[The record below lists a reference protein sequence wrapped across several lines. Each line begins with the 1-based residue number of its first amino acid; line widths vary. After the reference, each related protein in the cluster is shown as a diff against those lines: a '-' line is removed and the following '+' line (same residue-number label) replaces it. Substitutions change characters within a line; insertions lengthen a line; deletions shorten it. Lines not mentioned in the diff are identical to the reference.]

1 MLPAMSDAPASP
13 APPPPAQ
20 GRHEILH
27 DPVLVRLSVV
37 VILGAVMSILDTTIV
52 NVAIETLAR
61 DFHTSIST
69 MQWVTTG
76 YLLAL
81 AIVIPMSGW
90 TVERFGARRMWMISL
105 GLFTLGSALCGL
117 AWSSESLIF
126 FRVLQ
131 GFGGGMIMPVGQ
143 TILARAAGPQ
153 RMGRVMSILGVPTLI
168 APVLGPV
175 LGGLI
180 VDNASWRL
188 IFYVNVPIGI
198 LALLL
203 SWRFL
208 PAGERQ
214 DAGRFDFLG
223 VALLSPGL
231 AALVYGLS
239 EAGGG
244 SGFGSTTVVV
254 SMALGAVLTVAFVLH
269 ALRVDRP
276 LLDMHLFR
284 YRGFSVSNAAIFVFG
299 AALYAGMILM
309 PLYYQ
314 VVRGDSAL
322 VAGLLLAPQGI
333 GAMLTMPLG
342 GRLTDRI
349 GAGTVVPIGMAV
361 FLLGTLAYTQLGPT
375 TSYWWL
381 ALSLV
386 VRGFGMGWTMMPLMA
401 AAYAKLTHTLV
412 PRATTTLNILMRVGG
427 SFGTALVAVVLQRQ
441 VDARLPRSSGILSS
455 TSSAASSTSLPASAA
470 HQLSDAFGY
479 TFWVVVAIT
488 AVGLVA
494 TLALPK
500 GRPEPLEA
508 PLPAGAAEPAD
519 AAGGAPGVPGEPAP
533 APLPLGD

>member
-1 MLPAMSDAPASP
+1 MSGSDATSP
-13 APPPPAQ
+13 QSSAAQ
-20 GRHEILH
+20 ARSEIFG
-27 DPVLVRLSVV
+27 DPVLRRLSIV
-37 VILGAVMSILDTTIV
+37 VILGAIMSVLDTTIV

-76 YLLAL
+76 YLLSL

-90 TVERFGARRMWMISL
+90 TVERFGAKRMWLISL
-105 GLFTLGSALCGL
+105 GLFTVGSALCGL
-117 AWSSESLIF
+117 AWSSESLIL

-131 GFGGGMIMPVGQ
+131 GFGGGMLMPVGQ

-153 RMGRVMSILGVPTLI
+153 RIGRVMSVLGVPTLI

-180 VDNASWRL
+180 VDNTSWRW

-198 LALLL
+198 AAILL
-203 SWRFL
+203 SLRFL
-208 PAGERQ
+208 VGGERQ
-214 DAGRFDFLG
+214 DAGRFDFVG

-231 AALVYGLS
+231 ASLVYGLS

-254 SMALGAVLTVAFVLH
+254 CMAVGAVLVLAFVVH
-269 ALRVDRP
+269 ALRIERP
-276 LLDMHLFR
+276 LLDIRLFR
-284 YRGFSVSNAAIFVFG
+284 DRSFAMANVTIFIFG
-299 AALYAGMILM
+299 AALYAGMILL

-314 VVRGDSAL
+314 VVRGESAL
-322 VAGLLLAPQGI
+322 VAGLLLAPQGV

-361 FLLGTLAYTQLGPT
+361 FLLGTVAYTQLGPA
-375 TSYWWL
+375 SGYWWL
-381 ALSLV
+381 ALSLM
-386 VRGFGMGWTMMPLMA
+386 VRGLGMGWAMMPLMA
-401 AAYAKLTHTLV
+401 AAYANLTRTLV

-441 VDARLPRSSGILSS
+441 VSQRLPHLSGILSS
-455 TSSAASSTSLPASAA
+455 VSTSAAVRMPEAVAR
-470 HQLSDAFGY
+470 QLSDSFGY
-479 TFWVVVAIT
+479 TFWVVVVMT
-488 AVGLVA
+488 AVGLGSA
-494 TLALPK
+494 LLLPK
-500 GRPEPLEA
+500 GRPA
-508 PLPAGAAEPAD
+508 QAAS
-519 AAGGAPGVPGEPAP
+519 GGSGDAPGDPASVPA
-533 APLPLGD
+533 ALGD